1 MELRQLRYFV
11 AVAEELHYGRAAKR
25 VHISGPALSQQ
36 IITLERELG
45 AELFIRD
52 RRSVALTGAGRSL
65 LEDARRI
72 LALADDARRRLRHA
86 AAEKTPLRLGYVSW
100 LPEDIAALLAPAA
113 SVRIDEWVLPSHA
126 QADRV
131 ADGGLDLAL
140 TWVDTSDT
148 ETREITAHLV
158 RAEPLNAVAPGAG
171 AQPVPATDVAV
182 LVDSDQATWSSWNRY
197 AGEFAEATRARVVN
211 IEDGGVTG
219 DAFYAHVRRLRAPV
233 LASPKRHTSVTP
245 PRLRHRA
252 AADPVPLWTWSLVHR
267 RDDDRPAVAH
277 AVESLVAFADSRGW
291 RRPPAERWWAP
302 ADDPHRGTLNA

>member
-100 LPEDIAALLAPAA
+100 LPEDITALLAPAA

-131 ADGGLDLAL
+131 ADG
-140 TWVDTSDT
+140 
-148 ETREITAHLV
+148 
-158 RAEPLNAVAPGAG
+158 
-171 AQPVPATDVAV
+171 
-182 LVDSDQATWSSWNRY
+182 
-197 AGEFAEATRARVVN
+197 
-211 IEDGGVTG
+211 
-219 DAFYAHVRRLRAPV
+219 
-233 LASPKRHTSVTP
+233 
-245 PRLRHRA
+245 
-252 AADPVPLWTWSLVHR
+252 
-267 RDDDRPAVAH
+267 
-277 AVESLVAFADSRGW
+277 
-291 RRPPAERWWAP
+291 
-302 ADDPHRGTLNA
+302 